1 MYFKQAD
8 IFWGMDRDFVKKIM
22 DIGEKESC
30 RGGDFLFQTGDPARY
45 FYILLKGAVKLRREE
60 IGQTVYTASHAGEA
74 FGWSSLIGRENYSA
88 SAMCTGPAS
97 LLKFDRDVLLKR
109 IEDDPPSGMLF
120 FRGLAGVLG
129 NRLLNSYTMMSA
141 YSHSRMPPSQGI
153 STSDAAAETYDG

>member
-60 IGQTVYTASHAGEA
+60 IGQTVYTAAMPVKPSAGRV
-74 FGWSSLIGRENYSA
+74 SSGGKTTRLRR
-88 SAMCTGPAS
+88 CVPA
-97 LLKFDRDVLLKR
+97 
-109 IEDDPPSGMLF
+109 
-120 FRGLAGVLG
+120 
-129 NRLLNSYTMMSA
+129 RLLC
-141 YSHSRMPPSQGI
+141 
-153 STSDAAAETYDG
+153 